1 MGICKE
7 GTDIYVITEYVEGG
21 TLWKLVKNKA
31 KALTWLTRVSFAL
44 DVSKAIAYLHAR
56 NIIHRDLKCKNL
68 LVDKTLHV
76 KVCDFGLSRDT
87 GENEQK
93 FMTKA
98 GTDRWMAPEVILGNP
113 YNVKADSFSFGMT
126 LYELVCRAKPP
137 ERHPMNGY
145 HVETAELLAQIP
157 PDCPPELKQLMLECA
172 DKYVPLVQPSRRA
185 LSILTICSTCCFFA
199 VVGSVIKTCDLISW
213 IYLIDSRT

>member
-1 MGICKE
+1 MGICKA

-21 TLWKLVKNKA
+21 TLWKLVKNKS
-31 KALTWLTRVSFAL
+31 KPLTWLVRTSFAL

-68 LVDKTLHV
+68 LVEKSTHV

-113 YNVKADSFSFGMT
+113 YNIKADAFSFGMA
-126 LYELVCRAKPP
+126 LYELIVRAKPP
-137 ERHPMNGY
+137 ERRPSNGY
-145 HVETAELLAQIP
+145 QFEPNELMELVP
-157 PDCPPELKQLMLECA
+157 PDCPPELRQLLC
-172 DKYVPLVQPSRRA
+172 DCSDQYVSPYLN
-185 LSILTICSTCCFFA
+185 CSSLAHLHVC
-199 VVGSVIKTCDLISW
+199 
-213 IYLIDSRT
+213 